1 MGNPTSI
8 VEEIFEALPALR
20 AQMYFKTSLTA
31 LSHAMEDQILAGGEG
46 SPLIIA
52 SFQQERFYR
61 QEAHRYER
69 IGQMS
74 DQVYVLSAADTK
86 FSESIDSYEKINFDE
101 DDALVEEWHL
111 VVIGDHYCAS
121 LICRERS
128 DVSVKS
134 VLMSGAMSGSMSGS
148 MSGTASTA
156 AKATDARSLT
166 TLQPKEPIFL
176 PATPLDQSRRFE
188 GIWTLDKQV
197 SLRAA
202 DLLLERIQAYRPEL
216 AEKINAARSRFIPK
230 EISTELE
237 IDSDPFAQRLITYLQ
252 AGQYKQMKAYKAIA
266 LQEQRARLIN
276 SITAA
281 IRQSLDPDEI
291 FAIAARELGKVLGV
305 GRCIIYRC
313 TDNDADAN
321 IAHEYRQ
328 GDLNSLEG
336 AAWPLKDNPL
346 YQWVKGAHSTLAV
359 DDVNG
364 EQPDGID
371 LQSVILRLRRWQIRS
386 CLLVPLIHKN
396 RLLGMV
402 ELHHSEINHS
412 QLNRSEF
419 NRSEFNRSEPN
430 RSEARLGEP
439 RANSNRHHW
448 SDDEI
453 KLTEA
458 IANQLSVALIQAEAY
473 ANLGDLNQQLADLER
488 TRSNLIAITGH
499 ELRTPLS
506 TIRVCLESLLTEPD
520 MDADMRQIMLDTA
533 LTDAERMRKLVQD
546 FLTLSRLESRRVEW
560 NLESL
565 SLRECVDLALSS
577 LRWQNTANAAP
588 AIRVETN
595 ISEELPF
602 IRADGEWIVEVLS
615 KLLDNAC
622 KFTEANGKV
631 TIDAAVIKVG
641 CAASMVEVTVSD
653 SGRGIEP
660 ERLETVFERFYQEEG
675 ALRRSVGGT
684 GLGLAICQQIIE
696 GLGGKIWAVSE
707 GKNKGTQIHFTLP
720 AVRKAVGYGQGKRQ
734 KASEKAGG
742 KGGEK
747 IAGKTAI
754 ASEQTPTKRT
764 TKRKAKATT

>member
-31 LSHAMEDQILAGGEG
+31 LSHAMEDQVLAGAEGE
-46 SPLIIA
+46 PLIIA

-69 IGQMS
+69 IGQLS

-111 VVIGDHYCAS
+111 VVVGDHYCAS
-121 LICRERS
+121 LICRERR
-128 DVSVKS
+128 DVSAQEQ
-134 VLMSGAMSGSMSGS
+134 L
-148 MSGTASTA
+148 
-156 AKATDARSLT
+156 SLP
-166 TLQPKEPIFL
+166 LS
-176 PATPLDQSRRFE
+176 PLDQSRRFE

-197 SLRAA
+197 ALRSAS
-202 DLLLERIQAYRPEL
+202 LLLDRVQTYRPDL
-216 AEKINAARSRFIPK
+216 KRKIERARSRFIPTLL
-230 EISTELE
+230 SSDLE

-291 FAIAARELGKVLGV
+291 FAIAVKELGAVLSV

-313 TDNDADAN
+313 TDSDADAN
-321 IAHEYRQ
+321 IQHEYRQ
-328 GDLNSLEG
+328 ASINSLEG
-336 AAWPLKDNPL
+336 TAWPLKDNSL
-346 YQWVKGAHSTLAV
+346 YQWVKSHRSTLAI
-359 DDVNG
+359 DDVND
-364 EQPDGID
+364 EQTEEID
-371 LQSVILRLRRWQIRS
+371 LPSVTSRLRRWQIRS
-386 CLLVPLIHKN
+386 CLLVPLIHKS

-402 ELHHSEINHS
+402 ELHCDDQASAS
-412 QLNRSEF
+412 QGSASQSSADKE
-419 NRSEFNRSEPN
+419 
-430 RSEARLGEP
+430 
-439 RANSNRHHW
+439 NSAIQRNIAGSSSSRHHW
-448 SDDEI
+448 NDDEI

-473 ANLGDLNQQLADLER
+473 ANLGDLNQQLAALER

-577 LRWQNTANAAP
+577 LRWQNTSNAAP
-588 AIRVETN
+588 AVCIETHL
-595 ISEELPF
+595 SEDLPF

-622 KFTEANGKV
+622 KFTAANGKV
-631 TIDAAVIKVG
+631 TIDADIIKKG
-641 CAASMVEVTVSD
+641 RTAAMVEVIVSD
-653 SGRGIEP
+653 TGRGIEP

-696 GLGGKIWAVSE
+696 GLGGSIWAVSE

-720 AVRKAVGYGQGKRQ
+720 AVRKT
-734 KASEKAGG
+734 ASFRKG
-742 KGGEK
+742 KGGRK
-747 IAGKTAI
+747 TTQKMTQKTAQKTTQQPARKTADRSDQSSAQPPTQTSPQ
-754 ASEQTPTKRT
+754 ASNQITTQAATQATTQATTQARPKRTASATIKT
-764 TKRKAKATT
+764 TKR

>member
-1 MGNPTSI
+1 MGNPASI

-31 LSHAMEDQILAGGEG
+31 LSHAMEDQVLSGSEG

-69 IGQMS
+69 IGKLS

-134 VLMSGAMSGSMSGS
+134 VLMSGMADEAVAKKVRAI
-148 MSGTASTA
+148 ASSEA
-156 AKATDARSLT
+156 EPM
-166 TLQPKEPIFL
+166 LQGQVAL

-188 GIWTLDKQV
+188 GIWTLDRQV

-202 DLLLERIQAYRPEL
+202 DLLLDRIQAYRPEL
-216 AEKINAARSRFIPK
+216 ARKIEAARSRFMPEK
-230 EISTELE
+230 ISSELE

-276 SITAA
+276 SITGA

-291 FAIAARELGKVLGV
+291 FAIATQELGKVLSV

-321 IAHEYRQ
+321 IHHEYRQ
-328 GDLNSLEG
+328 AASNSLEG

-346 YQWVKGAHSTLAV
+346 YQWVKSRRSPLAV

-371 LQSVILRLRRWQIRS
+371 LQAVILRLRRWQIRS
-386 CLLVPLIHKN
+386 CLLVPLIHKS
-396 RLLGMV
+396 RLLGMI
-402 ELHHSEINHS
+402 ELHHAN
-412 QLNRSEF
+412 
-419 NRSEFNRSEPN
+419 P
-430 RSEARLGEP
+430 A
-439 RANSNRHHW
+439 ANSTRHHW

-473 ANLGDLNQQLADLER
+473 ANLGDLNQQLEALER

-577 LRWQNTANAAP
+577 LRWQNNSNAAP

-595 ISEELPF
+595 LSESLPF

-631 TIDAAVIKVG
+631 TISADVIKRGRSV
-641 CAASMVEVTVSD
+641 AMVEVIVSD
-653 SGRGIEP
+653 TGRGIEP

-696 GLGGKIWAVSE
+696 GLGGRIWAVSE
-707 GKNKGTQIHFTLP
+707 GKNQGTQIHFTLP
-720 AVRKAVGYGQGKRQ
+720 AVRKSVGYRRSKADGKGRDAKD
-734 KASEKAGG
+734 KAS
-742 KGGEK
+742 GENALISDSAQVK
-747 IAGKTAI
+747 H
-754 ASEQTPTKRT
+754 
-764 TKRKAKATT
+764 KAKATT

>member
-1 MGNPTSI
+1 MGNPASI
-8 VEEIFEALPALR
+8 VEEIFETLPALR

-31 LSHAMEDQILAGGEG
+31 LSHAMEDQVLAGTEP

-61 QEAHRYER
+61 QEASRYER
-69 IGQMS
+69 IGKLS

-86 FSESIDSYEKINFDE
+86 FSESVDSYEKINFDE

-111 VVIGDHYCAS
+111 VVVGEHYCAA
-121 LICRERS
+121 LICREHR
-128 DVSVKS
+128 D
-134 VLMSGAMSGSMSGS
+134 GAAAEKIALPPESM
-148 MSGTASTA
+148 ASIPLA
-156 AKATDARSLT
+156 
-166 TLQPKEPIFL
+166 PI
-176 PATPLDQSRRFE
+176 PLDQSRRFE
-188 GIWTLDKQV
+188 GIWTLDRQV
-197 SLRAA
+197 SLKSA
-202 DLLLERIQAYRPEL
+202 DLLLARIQTYRPEL
-216 AEKINAARSRFIPK
+216 KAKIEQARSRLFPNHIGRGLAG
-230 EISTELE
+230 ERAVDFA

-281 IRQSLDPDEI
+281 IRQSLNPDKI
-291 FAIAARELGKVLGV
+291 FAIAAQELGTVLGV

-321 IAHEYRQ
+321 IHHEYRQ

-336 AAWPLKDNPL
+336 TAWPLKDNPL
-346 YQWVKGAHSTLAV
+346 YQWVKSHQNTLAV

-364 EQPDGID
+364 EPTAGID
-371 LQSVILRLRRWQIRS
+371 LQAIILRLRRWQIRS
-386 CLLVPLIHKN
+386 CVLVPLIHKR

-402 ELHHSEINHS
+402 ELHQGDPSATD
-412 QLNRSEF
+412 NRQQK
-419 NRSEFNRSEPN
+419 
-430 RSEARLGEP
+430 
-439 RANSNRHHW
+439 SNRHHW

-473 ANLGDLNQQLADLER
+473 ANLGELNQQLADLER

-506 TIRVCLESLLTEPD
+506 TIRVCLESLLSEPD

-588 AIRVETN
+588 AMRIETRL
-595 ISEELPF
+595 SEDLPF

-622 KFTEANGKV
+622 KFTEANGQV
-631 TIDAAVIKVG
+631 TISANPVKVG
-641 CAASMVEVTVSD
+641 RSVSMVEVVVSD
-653 SGRGIEP
+653 TGRGIEP

-707 GKNKGTQIHFTLP
+707 GKNRGTQIHFTLP
-720 AVRKAVGYGQGKRQ
+720 AVRKSTSLAQGQKIN
-734 KASEKAGG
+734 G
-742 KGGEK
+742 KGKGE
-747 IAGKTAI
+747 GRR
-754 ASEQTPTKRT
+754 KRT
-764 TKRKAKATT
+764 ASSVAKSAAKSAESPAR